1 MSDHMK
7 RLAMPR
13 TWAIPRKV
21 HVWAAKQTPGA
32 HSVED
37 SMPAGMVLRD
47 MLKVCDTAREAKKI
61 IANRDMI
68 VNGRKVKDAKAPVG
82 IMDSI
87 AIPKMNLY
95 YRMLLTGKGKLTVVA
110 IPEEEA
116 KWVLCRVEN
125 KTKVAGGKLQLNLS
139 GGRNIILDA
148 NQYKTGDSVK
158 LDLEKNEIVGSYPLA
173 ENATVLVINGR
184 HAGKVEDVESISAGS
199 ASAPSIITFKNKS
212 ETVKENVFVIG
223 TGKSEITLPE
233 ASE

>member
-125 KTKVAGGKLQLNLS
+125 KTKIAGGKLQLNLS

-158 LDLEKNEIVGSYPLA
+158 LDLEKDPTPSPRTPPCSSSTD
-173 ENATVLVINGR
+173 ATQARSRTSSPSLQAA
-184 HAGKVEDVESISAGS
+184 HPHP
-199 ASAPSIITFKNKS
+199 ASSPSRTS
-212 ETVKENVFVIG
+212 
-223 TGKSEITLPE
+223 PRP
-233 ASE
+233 

>member
-13 TWAIPRKV
+13 SWAIPRKT
-21 HVWAAKQTPGA
+21 HVWATKQSPGA
-32 HSVED
+32 HPIEE

-61 IANRDMI
+61 VANRDMI
-68 VNGRKVKDAKAPVG
+68 VNGKKVKDVKMPIG

-87 AIPKMNLY
+87 VIPKMNICC
-95 YRMLLTGKGKLTVVA
+95 RMLLTGKGKLTTVP
-110 IPEEEA
+110 ISEEES
-116 KWVLCRVEN
+116 KWILCRVEN
-125 KTKVAGGKLQLNLS
+125 KTRVAGGKLQLNLS
-139 GGRNIILDA
+139 NGRNVLLDA

-158 LDLEKNEIVGSYPLA
+158 LNLESNEIIGSYPLA
-173 ENATVLVINGR
+173 ENATVLIINGR
-184 HAGKVEDVESISAGS
+184 HAGKVETVEAVSISS
-199 ASAPSIITFKNKS
+199 ASSANIVSFKNKY

>member
-47 MLKVCDTAREAKKI
+47 MLKVCDTAKEAKKI
-61 IANRDMI
+61 IANRDLI
-68 VNGRKVKDAKAPVG
+68 VNGRKVKDAKSPIG

-95 YRMLLTGKGKLTVVA
+95 YRMLLTGKGKLTVAA
-110 IPEEEA
+110 ITEEES
-116 KWVLCRVEN
+116 KWILCRVED
-125 KTKVAGGKLQLNLS
+125 KTKIAGGKLQLNLS
-139 GGRNIILDA
+139 GGSNVILDA

-158 LDLEKNEIVGSYPLA
+158 LNLENNEIVGSYPLA
-173 ENATVLVINGR
+173 ENAVVLVINGR
-184 HAGKVEDVESISAGS
+184 HAGKVETVEAIAAGS
-199 ASAPSIITFKNKS
+199 ASSASIITFKSKS

-223 TGKSEITLPE
+223 TGKAEITMPE